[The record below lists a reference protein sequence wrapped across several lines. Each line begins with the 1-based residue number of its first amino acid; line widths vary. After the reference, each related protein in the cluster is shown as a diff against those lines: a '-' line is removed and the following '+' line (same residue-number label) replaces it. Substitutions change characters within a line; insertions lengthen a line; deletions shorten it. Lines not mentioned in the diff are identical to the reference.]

1 MIKWPPGGR
10 LRAAAAISPPMTRAS
25 RLAVASLAIAV
36 TVLALKGAA
45 WWITGSVALLAD
57 AVESIVNVAASAT
70 ALAAVLY
77 SHRPADANHPY
88 GHAKA
93 EYFSAVFTG
102 VLIVVAAISILRE
115 AWFALLHPHPPD
127 EPALG
132 LAISAAAT
140 AINAAW
146 AWVLLRRGRELG
158 SPALRADGRHL
169 LADVVTS
176 LGVIAGVWLVVLT
189 GELWLDPA
197 LAAAT
202 AANILWSGF
211 RLMRESVGGLMDE
224 AVAAEAL
231 ERIRSLVSAHAEG
244 AIEAH
249 DLRTRRAG
257 RFTFIEFHLVVPEE
271 MRVGEAH
278 AICDRIEAALKAEL
292 DPAVITIHVEPP
304 HKAKHR
310 GVVVV

>member
-1 MIKWPPGGR
+1 
-10 LRAAAAISPPMTRAS
+10 MTRAS
-25 RLAVASLAIAV
+25 RLAAASLAIAV
-36 TVLALKGAA
+36 TVLALKAAA
-45 WWITGSVALLAD
+45 WWLTGSVALLAD

-77 SHRPADANHPY
+77 SQRPADANHPY

-115 AWFALLHPHPPD
+115 AWFALLSPRAPD

-132 LAISAAAT
+132 LALNGAAT

-146 AWVLLRRGRELG
+146 AWVLLRRGRRLG
-158 SPALRADGRHL
+158 SPALVADGRHL
-169 LADVVTS
+169 VSDVVTS
-176 LGVIAGVWLVVLT
+176 LGVLAGVGLVVLT
-189 GELWLDPA
+189 GRLWLDPA

-224 AVAAEAL
+224 AVAAESL
-231 ERIRSLVSAHAEG
+231 ERIRRLVSAHAEG

-249 DLRTRRAG
+249 DLRTRQAG

-271 MRVGEAH
+271 MSVGEAH

-292 DPAVITIHVEPP
+292 EPAVITIHVEPP

>member
-1 MIKWPPGGR
+1 
-10 LRAAAAISPPMTRAS
+10 MTRAS
-25 RLAVASLAIAV
+25 RLATASLAIAV

-57 AVESIVNVAASAT
+57 AVESIVNVAASTT

-77 SHRPADANHPY
+77 SQRPADANHPY

-102 VLIVVAAISILRE
+102 ALIVIAAVSILRE
-115 AWFALLHPHPPD
+115 SWFALLNPRAPD
-127 EPALG
+127 QPALG
-132 LAISAAAT
+132 LAVSAVAT
-140 AINAAW
+140 VVNAAW
-146 AWVLLRRGRELG
+146 AWVLIRRGRRLG
-158 SPALRADGRHL
+158 SPALVADGRHL
-169 LADVVTS
+169 VADVVTS
-176 LGVIAGVWLVVLT
+176 LGVIVGVGLVALT
-189 GELWLDPA
+189 GELWLDPT

-202 AANILWSGF
+202 AANILWSGW

-224 AVAAEAL
+224 AVAAEQL
-231 ERIRSLVSAHAEG
+231 EKIRALVSSHAEG

-249 DLRTRRAG
+249 DLRTRQAG

-271 MRVGEAH
+271 MRVGDAH

-292 DPAVITIHVEPP
+292 EPAVITIHVEPP